1 MIFLLFLIQV
11 FLQQLHRSHHYMWS
25 YLYSYHSTVN
35 RWRSADGRNSCPRGV
50 RSSDRIYNY
59 TGIAERQRY
68 QKYKMRQWNEICW
81 YLCLVSSADN
91 ICNEFGPRSDQ
102 TKCRAWSGSKLFD
115 TDSDDIPEN
124 IIKKVDFDKISI
136 QQKAWKITIND
147 VVAFILQL
155 QV

>member
-1 MIFLLFLIQV
+1 M

-50 RSSDRIYNY
+50 RSSDRIDNY

-68 QKYKMRQWNEICW
+68 QKYKMRQWNERCW

-124 IIKKVDFDKISI
+124 IYQKSWFWQNQHTKKSMK
-136 QQKAWKITIND
+136 NYHH